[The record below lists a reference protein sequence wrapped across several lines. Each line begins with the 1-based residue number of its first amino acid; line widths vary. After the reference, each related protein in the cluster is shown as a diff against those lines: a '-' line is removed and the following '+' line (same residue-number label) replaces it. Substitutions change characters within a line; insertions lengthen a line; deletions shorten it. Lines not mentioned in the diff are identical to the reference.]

1 LRRYNTFKAFGE
13 IAARD
18 IECSDLG
25 TTNGWSGVED
35 EFKKG
40 GSA

>member
-1 LRRYNTFKAFGE
+1 M
-13 IAARD
+13 AARD
-18 IECSDLG
+18 IECSDRG
-25 TTNGWSGVED
+25 MTTGGSGVGD